1 MEKIKYSS
9 QGEKKGINSQ
19 PIKRQR
25 MSDTLAHRY
34 HGWDNRANGKG
45 FEKSRLKVNKT
56 CGATLVK
63 HGYNS

>member
-1 MEKIKYSS
+1 MEGVSTKSRENGKNQIQYS

-25 MSDTLAHRY
+25 MSDTFAHRY

-45 FEKSRLKVNKT
+45 FEKPVQSE
-56 CGATLVK
+56 
-63 HGYNS
+63 Y